1 MAEWSILVVAI
12 SLSVVLGW
20 YLGRRKYRKA
30 DGRQEN
36 RFSNRYFRGLN
47 YLLNEQP
54 DKAIEVF
61 LQLAEVNQ
69 DTVETHFALGNLFRR
84 RGEVDRAIRFHQNI
98 IAKPTLTERQRTRA
112 LLELGDDYMRA
123 GLLDRAER
131 LFSELVERDAH
142 TPAALQHLLSIYQQE
157 QDWNKAIDI
166 AKRLAQQDRGNMGAM
181 MAHFCCELAE
191 EAASTGQIDDAI
203 GHLRQARRH
212 NKSCVRARFIEAR
225 LREQQQDYGAAIT
238 AYKSAL
244 DLDKDYLPEI
254 LNPLLR
260 CMQAEGQDDDI
271 EGMLLEYANSYD
283 GVSPI
288 LALAQAIEG
297 KYSREKAIEF
307 LVEKLQQRPTVR
319 GLEYLINMNASGQIS
334 DDDKNLS
341 ILRDLSRKLL
351 INQPIYRCEHC
362 GFSGQQHHWQC
373 PSCKFWE
380 STKRIRGV
388 TGE

>member
-1 MAEWSILVVAI
+1 MLEWSILGVTVL
-12 SLSVVLGW
+12 LSTGFGW
-20 YLGRRKYRKA
+20 HWGRRKYRKA
-30 DGRQEN
+30 DDRQQN

-98 IAKPTLTERQRTRA
+98 IAKPSLTERQRTRA

-142 TPAALQHLLSIYQQE
+142 TPAALKHLLSIYQQE

-166 AKRLAQQDRGNMGAM
+166 ATRLEQKEGNSMGAIN
-181 MAHFCCELAE
+181 AHFCCELAE
-191 EAASTGQIDDAI
+191 EAASQGKTDDAI
-203 GHLRQARRH
+203 SQLRKARGY

-225 LREQQQDYGAAIT
+225 LWEQQQDYGAAIS
-238 AYKSAL
+238 AYQAAL
-244 DLDKDYLPEI
+244 EFDKDYLPEI

-260 CMQAEGQDDDI
+260 CMQAEGRDDDI
-271 EGMLLEYANSYD
+271 EDMLRAYVSSYD
-283 GVSPI
+283 GVSPV

-297 KYSREKAIEF
+297 KYDRDKAIDF
-307 LVEKLQQRPTVR
+307 LVGKLQQRPTVR
-319 GLEYLINMNASGQIS
+319 GLEYLINMNASEPIS
-334 DDDKNLS
+334 GDDTNLG

-373 PSCKFWE
+373 PSCKFWD

>member
-1 MAEWSILVVAI
+1 MLEWSILSIAML
-12 SLSVVLGW
+12 LSAGLGW
-20 YLGRRKYRKA
+20 YWGRRKYRKA
-30 DGRQEN
+30 DNRQEN

-142 TPAALQHLLSIYQQE
+142 TPAALQHLLAIYQQE

-166 AKRLAQQDRGNMGAM
+166 ATRLEHQEGSSMGPIR
-181 MAHFCCELAE
+181 AHFCCELAE
-191 EAASTGQIDDAI
+191 ESASHGKTDEAID
-203 GHLRQARRH
+203 HLRKALDY

-225 LREQQQDYGAAIT
+225 LREQQQDYSAAIG
-238 AYKSAL
+238 AYKAAL
-244 DLDKDYLPEI
+244 ELDKAYLPEI

-260 CMQAEGQDDDI
+260 CMQAEGQDDQI
-271 EGMLLEYANSYD
+271 EGMLRGYADSYD
-283 GVSPI
+283 GVTAI
-288 LALAQAIEG
+288 LALAQSIEG
-297 KYSREKAIEF
+297 KHGREEAIDF
-307 LVEKLQQRPTVR
+307 LAGKLQQRPTVR
-319 GLEYLINMNASGQIS
+319 GLEYLIDMNAAAPNS
-334 DDDKNLS
+334 DDDTNLS

-351 INQPIYRCEHC
+351 IKQPTYRCEHC

-373 PSCKFWE
+373 PSCKFWD

>member
-1 MAEWSILVVAI
+1 MLEWSILAI
-12 SLSVVLGW
+12 AIVFSTGFGW
-20 YLGRRKYRKA
+20 YWGRRKYRKA
-30 DGRQEN
+30 DNRQEN

-166 AKRLAQQDRGNMGAM
+166 AIRLEQQKTNGMGAIC
-181 MAHFCCELAE
+181 AHFCCELAE
-191 EAASTGQIDDAI
+191 ESASSGKTDEAI
-203 GHLRQARRH
+203 AHLRQARNY

-225 LREQQQDYGAAIT
+225 LWEQQQNYEAAIH
-238 AYKSAL
+238 AYKAAL
-244 DLDKDYLPEI
+244 DLDKAYLPEI
-254 LNPLLR
+254 LSPLLR
-260 CMQAEGQDDDI
+260 CMQAAGKDELI
-271 EGMLLEYANSYD
+271 EDMLRDYAESYD
-283 GVSPI
+283 GVTPI
-288 LALAQAIEG
+288 LALAQSIEG
-297 KYSREKAIEF
+297 KHGPEEAIDF
-307 LVEKLQQRPTVR
+307 LAGKLQQRPTVR
-319 GLEYLINMNASGQIS
+319 GLEYLINMNVSAPLSG
-334 DDDKNLS
+334 DDTNLS

-351 INQPIYRCEHC
+351 INQPTYRCEHC
-362 GFSGQQHHWQC
+362 GFSGQKHHWQC
-373 PSCKFWE
+373 PSCKFWD